1 MNQIGKQLPSNPNRA
16 ADIEKLEMAR
26 TDYLFGVDGSLPC
39 RADQALARRYDLH
52 INVIRR
58 HSEGWLAELK
68 ATAKPLS
75 VLCGHAT
82 EPETIDAHED
92 DSAFLRDEINRL
104 KKKIRDMQDNRV
116 GMEEYAFA
124 CRQFKDL
131 QKRWSELMGIE
142 NALKTKLANDK
153 LVAKIM
159 IEGAAESEKP
169 KAAQQQSRTVSG
181 AVFDIPNFDDP

>member
-1 MNQIGKQLPSNPNRA
+1 
-16 ADIEKLEMAR
+16 
-26 TDYLFGVDGSLPC
+26 
-39 RADQALARRYDLH
+39 
-52 INVIRR
+52 
-58 HSEGWLAELK
+58 
-68 ATAKPLS
+68 
-75 VLCGHAT
+75 
-82 EPETIDAHED
+82 
-92 DSAFLRDEINRL
+92 
-104 KKKIRDMQDNRV
+104 
-116 GMEEYAFA
+116 MEEYAFA